1 MNAELSLYL
10 DELHRLFDR
19 LEATIG
25 GLDERALNWRPQVAE
40 PNSIFV
46 LATHILGNA
55 EGWILGIACGQHVP
69 RDREAEFLASGKDA
83 SPIIDKAREL
93 TRRIDDAL
101 AALPDA
107 ALDDMRDPAQA
118 LWGIGTRHPVSVRG
132 AIMHVIEHF
141 ALHLGHIDVTKD
153 LAAAGG
159 GS

>member
-1 MNAELSLYL
+1 MNAELSLYV
-10 DELHRLFDR
+10 DEVHRLFDR

-55 EGWILGIACGQHVP
+55 EGWILGIASGQRIA

-83 SPIIDKAREL
+83 SSLIDKARDL
-93 TRRIDDAL
+93 TKRI
-101 AALPDA
+101 DA
-107 ALDDMRDPAQA
+107 ALAVLPEGALDEQRDPAQA
-118 LWGIGTRHPVSVRG
+118 LWGVGTRHPVSVRE
-132 AIMHVIEHF
+132 AIMHVVEHF
-141 ALHLGHIDVTKD
+141 ALHMGHIDVTKD